1 MNGKCN
7 AAYDLSRKMAPF
19 FDIHIMLFI
28 FNWLEKTNMYG
39 PNEIAKARLELL
51 RHTNMIGYAID
62 VYKEL
67 NGTDET
73 PAEFKGREEGINR
86 QYEDF
91 KDSKLYE
98 CMESCLESDSI
109 PTLSDDDLKEFS
121 LTRED
126 MDKSYSLAQFIMNC
140 GDYELALNLISFYIQ
155 QIPATTSG
163 DLFHDRM
170 LNLLWG
176 RLTCESLMS
185 LDDGMTTLKEL
196 EDVLANIEKV
206 ASAAQ
211 VLQERSWLV
220 HYGLFLLSGMK
231 NGEDFFVRTF
241 FRKEYLATIELNA
254 PWLLRYLVV
263 VFMKQGRAARV
274 NLSRVI
280 EILERCSD
288 VLEDP
293 ILLFAYH
300 LIVRMD
306 FAQAAK
312 ELARC
317 EDVFASDFFLSRM
330 GVESE
335 ETFMN
340 EARLTILDLI
350 FVMYQRISIPFLAEM
365 LSLSVSE
372 CQEFVETMI
381 SKGLIDM
388 EMEESREFV
397 KMSKAAPSLYEQV
410 MARKK

>member
-1 MNGKCN
+1 M
-7 AAYDLSRKMAPF
+7 
-19 FDIHIMLFI
+19 
-28 FNWLEKTNMYG
+28 
-39 PNEIAKARLELL
+39 
-51 RHTNMIGYAID
+51 
-62 VYKEL
+62 
-67 NGTDET
+67 
-73 PAEFKGREEGINR
+73 
-86 QYEDF
+86 
-91 KDSKLYE
+91 
-98 CMESCLESDSI
+98 
-109 PTLSDDDLKEFS
+109 
-121 LTRED
+121 
-126 MDKSYSLAQFIMNC
+126 
-140 GDYELALNLISFYIQ
+140 
-155 QIPATTSG
+155 
-163 DLFHDRM
+163 
-170 LNLLWG
+170 
-176 RLTCESLMS
+176 
-185 LDDGMTTLKEL
+185 
-196 EDVLANIEKV
+196 
-206 ASAAQ
+206 
-211 VLQERSWLV
+211 
-220 HYGLFLLSGMK
+220 
-231 NGEDFFVRTF
+231 
-241 FRKEYLATIELNA
+241 
-254 PWLLRYLVV
+254 
-263 VFMKQGRAARV
+263 
-274 NLSRVI
+274 
-280 EILERCSD
+280 ERCSD

-372 CQEFVETMI
+372 CQEFVENMI

>member
-1 MNGKCN
+1 M
-7 AAYDLSRKMAPF
+7 
-19 FDIHIMLFI
+19 
-28 FNWLEKTNMYG
+28 
-39 PNEIAKARLELL
+39 
-51 RHTNMIGYAID
+51 
-62 VYKEL
+62 
-67 NGTDET
+67 
-73 PAEFKGREEGINR
+73 
-86 QYEDF
+86 
-91 KDSKLYE
+91 
-98 CMESCLESDSI
+98 
-109 PTLSDDDLKEFS
+109 
-121 LTRED
+121 
-126 MDKSYSLAQFIMNC
+126 
-140 GDYELALNLISFYIQ
+140 
-155 QIPATTSG
+155 
-163 DLFHDRM
+163 
-170 LNLLWG
+170 
-176 RLTCESLMS
+176 
-185 LDDGMTTLKEL
+185 
-196 EDVLANIEKV
+196 
-206 ASAAQ
+206 
-211 VLQERSWLV
+211 
-220 HYGLFLLSGMK
+220 
-231 NGEDFFVRTF
+231 
-241 FRKEYLATIELNA
+241 
-254 PWLLRYLVV
+254 
-263 VFMKQGRAARV
+263 
-274 NLSRVI
+274 
-280 EILERCSD
+280 ERCSD

-372 CQEFVETMI
+372 CQEFVESMI